1 VSEGAV
7 TGVGADVDVLVVG
20 AGPVGLAA
28 AVRAREAGLDVLVV
42 DRRGGTL
49 DKACGEG
56 LLPGALGAVHRLGVD
71 PPGHPLAGISYRT
84 AGRHADH
91 RFAAGPGR
99 GVRRTALHAALR
111 ERAADAG
118 AALQRASVQALRQDG
133 GHVEADVA
141 LAGGELATVRARWL
155 LGCDGLHSTVRRLAG
170 LDVPRGARPGAG
182 PRARPA
188 DGPGAGRGGAGVRYG
203 LRQHFRVAPWTDL
216 VEVHWAPHAEAY
228 VTPVAPDVVGVALLG
243 PRAATPGAGGADGF
257 RALLRADFPELAGRL
272 GDAPAAGPVRG
283 AGPLRQRS
291 RARAAGRVRL
301 VGDAS
306 GYVDALTGEGVRV
319 GLAQADAVVR
329 HLADPAAYE
338 RAWRAAT
345 RDYRRLTGG
354 LLAWAASPARGAIVP
369 AAGAAPRLF
378 GAVVERL
385 AR

>member
-1 VSEGAV
+1 VSARAH
-7 TGVGADVDVLVVG
+7 ADVDVLVVG

-28 AVRAREAGLDVLVV
+28 AVRAREAGLDALVV

-56 LLPGALGAVHRLGVD
+56 LLPGALAAVRRLGVD

-91 RFAAGPGR
+91 RFTAGPGR

-118 AALQRASVQALRQDG
+118 AGLQQASVQALRQDEDR
-133 GHVEADVA
+133 VEVDVTI
-141 LAGGELATVRARWL
+141 AGGEPATLRARWL

-170 LDVPRGARPGAG
+170 LDEGQGAG
-182 PRARPA
+182 Q
-188 DGPGAGRGGAGVRYG
+188 GAGRGAAGARYG
-203 LRQHFRVAPWTDL
+203 LRQHFRVAPWSDL
-216 VEVHWAPHAEAY
+216 VEVHWAPRAEAY

-243 PRAATPGAGGADGF
+243 PRAATPGAGGPDGF
-257 RALLRADFPELAGRL
+257 RALLHADFPELAARL

-345 RDYRRLTGG
+345 RDYRRLTSG

-369 AAGAAPRLF
+369 AAGAAPWLF

>member
-1 VSEGAV
+1 MSGAAA
-7 TGVGADVDVLVVG
+7 TDVDVLVVG

-56 LLPGALGAVHRLGVD
+56 LLPGALAAVHRLGVD

-99 GVRRTALHAALR
+99 GVRRTVLHAALR

-118 AALQRASVQALRQDG
+118 AGLRQASVQALRQDDG
-133 GHVEADVA
+133 RVEVDVA
-141 LAGGELATVRARWL
+141 PAGGGPATLRARWL

-170 LDVPRGARPGAG
+170 LDA
-182 PRARPA
+182 
-188 DGPGAGRGGAGVRYG
+188 GGAGGAAAGARYG

-257 RALLRADFPELAGRL
+257 RALLRADFPELAARL

-354 LLAWAASPARGAIVP
+354 LLAWAGSPARGAIVP
-369 AAGAAPRLF
+369 AAGAAPWLF

>member
-1 VSEGAV
+1 MNAGA
-7 TGVGADVDVLVVG
+7 GADVDVLVVG

-28 AVRAREAGLDVLVV
+28 AVRSREAGLDVLVL

-56 LLPGALGAVHRLGVD
+56 LLPGALAAVHRLGVD
-71 PPGHPLAGISYRT
+71 PPGHRLTGISYRT

-118 AALQRASVQALRQDG
+118 AGLRQASVQALRQDDRR
-133 GHVEADVA
+133 VEVDVA
-141 LAGGELATVRARWL
+141 LAGGGPATLRARWL

-170 LDVPRGARPGAG
+170 LDVGRDARPGS
-182 PRARPA
+182 RPVT
-188 DGPGAGRGGAGVRYG
+188 GPGARAGRGAAAGARYG

-243 PRAATPGAGGADGF
+243 PRAATPGAGGAEGF
-257 RALLRADFPELAGRL
+257 GALLRADFPELAARL

-329 HLADPAAYE
+329 HLEDPAGYE

-345 RDYRRLTGG
+345 RDYRRLTSG
-354 LLAWAASPARGAIVP
+354 LLAWAGGPARGAIVP
-369 AAGAAPRLF
+369 AADAAPWLF